1 MVPATAMTRNPAAP
15 RPPFWL
21 SASRW
26 IASGANS
33 LLHVVPLLV
42 VSPFSRRLG
51 WAIYR
56 HWGLTMC
63 RIFGIV
69 PVLRDDNVGRVS
81 GACLYIWLNQTSLAE
96 VPAFAALLPP
106 WYTIANVEYA
116 IMPLFGWAM
125 VPLRNIV
132 IVRQWKWQAKRGIE
146 RAAAR
151 LAQGE
156 RWLVSIEG
164 ARSADGELQPYKKGP
179 IVMAL
184 RSQATIVPLAVRGAR
199 EIMPK
204 GDWRL
209 RPGRI
214 EVHLLEAIPTRG
226 LTYDDRDVVLERLQ
240 RAAERAMTGEVKWRR
255 A

>member
-1 MVPATAMTRNPAAP
+1 MTRELLTD
-15 RPPFWL
+15 RPGFWL
-21 SASRW
+21 SAARW
-26 IASGANS
+26 LVSGANS
-33 LLHVVPLLV
+33 FVHFVPLLL
-42 VSPFSRRLG
+42 VSPFSRDLA
-51 WAIYR
+51 WTIYR
-56 HWGLTMC
+56 HWGRTMC

-69 PVLRDDNVGRVS
+69 PVLRDDNAGGSAGS
-81 GACLYIWLNQTSLAE
+81 GACLYVWLNQTSLSE
-96 VPAFAALLPP
+96 VPAFASLLPP

-125 VPLRNIV
+125 LPLRNIV
-132 IVRQWKWQAKRGIE
+132 IIRQWKWQAKRGIE

-164 ARSADGELQPYKKGP
+164 ARSLDGELQPYKKGP

-184 RSQATIVPLAVRGAR
+184 RSHATIVPLAVQGAR
-199 EIMPK
+199 EILPR

-214 EVHLLEAIPTRG
+214 EVHLLQAIPTMGLTFEDREAVLARLRG
-226 LTYDDRDVVLERLQ
+226 L
-240 RAAERAMTGEVKWRR
+240 AERAMSDR
-255 A
+255 